1 MRLGKRSWPVT
12 FIACLQTL
20 VSANRH
26 LRNTTMT
33 DSDYDRWNWDLEFQ
47 SIDTAPQHALEPASV
62 DGKTQILAHV
72 AVLQLLMSP
81 RLP

>member
-1 MRLGKRSWPVT
+1 
-12 FIACLQTL
+12 

-26 LRNTTMT
+26 LRSTTMT

-47 SIDTAPQHALEPASV
+47 SVDTAPQHALEPASYGV
-62 DGKTQILAHV
+62 DGKTQMILAHI
-72 AVLQLLMSP
+72 AALQLLMSP